1 MAGKGREVE
10 EKGGREVHPD
20 LLLSNYDFELPPE
33 LIAKYPANPRD
44 SARLLV
50 YDRKSGEIREGIF
63 RDLLKFV
70 PEGVHFIFNDTK
82 VVKARL
88 HGRKLTGGKVE
99 LLVNRPVG
107 KGLFSVYIRG
117 RVKPGSRLEFSGGL
131 EAEVVE
137 LLPDGS
143 RLVHF
148 FHRGRGPLQFQEL
161 LPILDQIGEVPIPP
175 YLQRLPEEV
184 DSREYQTIFARKAGA
199 VAAPTASLHFTPEL
213 LEQIPNKHFLTLHVG
228 AGTFKPVEVENI
240 LEHQIHSEY
249 YEIPPETAEVI
260 GSEAPLLAVG
270 TTSARAI
277 EYYARTGKRFGECD
291 LFLHPFN
298 PPIRVTHLL
307 TNFHLPKSTLLML
320 VASFVG
326 RERALEL
333 YWYAIDRRYRFY
345 SYGDGMLIL

>member
-1 MAGKGREVE
+1 MAEKVK
-10 EKGGREVHPD
+10 KGGKSPHPD
-20 LLLSNYDFELPPE
+20 LLLSNYDFNLPEE

-50 YDRKSGEIREGIF
+50 YNRKNGEIREGIF
-63 RDLLKFV
+63 RNLLEFL

-88 HGRKLTGGKVE
+88 YGRKETGGRVE
-99 LLVNRPVG
+99 LLLNRPVG
-107 KGLFSVYIRG
+107 EGLFSVYIRG
-117 RVKPGSRLEFSGGL
+117 KVRPGVKLLFGEGEL

-137 LLPDGS
+137 LLPDGA

-148 FHRGRGPLQFQEL
+148 CHRGRGPLQFQEL
-161 LPILDQIGEVPIPP
+161 LPILDRIGEVPIPP
-175 YLQRLPEEV
+175 YLQRPPEEV
-184 DSREYQTIFARKAGA
+184 DIREYQTIFARKAGA

-213 LEQIPNKHFLTLHVG
+213 MEQIPNKHFLTLHVG

-240 LEHQIHSEY
+240 LDHRIHSEY
-249 YEIPPETAEVI
+249 YEIPPETAEI
-260 GSEAPLLAVG
+260 INLDTPLLAVG

-277 EYYARTGKRFGECD
+277 EYCARTGKRFGECD

-298 PPIRVTHLL
+298 PPIRITHLL

-326 RERALEL
+326 REKALEL
-333 YWYAIDRRYRFY
+333 YRYAIDRKYRFY